1 MEFDSAAALNDP
13 KKMHNKIPVASWRR
27 WCTALMGKF
36 SPARRATCPPLAA
49 AFFAANQ
56 TTHFAFGTGTML
68 VVIGRICMD

>member
-1 MEFDSAAALNDP
+1 MEFESAAALNDP
-13 KKMHNKIPVASWRR
+13 KKMHNKIPV
-27 WCTALMGKF
+27 
-36 SPARRATCPPLAA
+36 AA

>member
-1 MEFDSAAALNDP
+1 MEFESAAALNDP

-27 WCTALMGKF
+27 WCTALTWKF
-36 SPARRATCPPLAA
+36 SRRQPVVPPLAA